1 MCVQTDSVNS
11 VVTLLEGFGEADNQT
26 REFAYDRVYGIEST

>member
-11 VVTLLEGFGEADNQT
+11 VVTLLEGSNESDNQT
-26 REFAYDRVYGIEST
+26 RDFAYDRVYGIEST